1 MIEKCSIGNMSYN
14 IQNITL
20 IILILIL
27 IIVIIYY
34 LRNSST
40 KHNEL
45 IEKYTTPTDIKSD
58 ESYNTHNSLDNSQ
71 RNSEFPTSGTEI
83 TLRDCQVQFN
93 NKFDGYPN
101 DTVRYVYEDGWQEIA
116 TLKEPGLNS
125 TFKDV
130 PIKIISRSNET
141 NQDAITNYSER
152 SKCFRKMSD
161 TDNKYR
167 YQGNDLIQYRT
178 GNNLTKGTHSQLNA
192 DGALENYMEM
202 KFNLDPSKTSDYYN
216 NLKTSICSLKYS
228 NTLGGTSLG
237 DKVLYRLTLNARNQ
251 ITAINQITIN
261 STNNHIFT
269 VNLTT
274 DLAALLTSSDRDISY
289 QYNGTN
295 FVYKD
300 KLNNA
305 GTQINGKNNIDVE
318 IYTFNRE
325 LLCNRENEEKVK
337 YQTIKSYKI
346 IDNNKI
352 DVNTI
357 LKATSG
363 DVEDIIENTNFPGT
377 ATDKSYTSK
386 DSLLTAINERIKSE
400 KDTAN
405 ASFNTNIER
414 YNRDITTTEG
424 ERNVFLTSINTKATF
439 FDKIFDADTVE
450 IRKTFLVSESGLISG
465 LELNKLGYMTKD
477 ATENEILI
485 KTTEEPSFSKIVNN
499 TPVDIYTIETYYNN
513 DTLTLSKK
521 TICEILVVGGGGGGG
536 GRHGG
541 GGGGGSVIY
550 LTNQEL
556 VAGTYTIRVGTGGG
570 GATGMGQGNIG
581 GDSSI
586 SLGSTT
592 KYLAKGGG
600 AGSHGISTGNS
611 NKDGGSG
618 GGGEVSG
625 LALSTN
631 IPSGTYGNP
640 GGIYSGTG
648 PQESYSG
655 GGGGGSGAAGSNA
668 TIVNGFAIAGNG
680 GNGIQISISGKATY
694 YGGGGGGGV
703 FDNQNNKAGNGGL
716 GGGGNGSK
724 GYANASHGLSN
735 TGGGGGGGGFNGGHS
750 SRGGNGGSG
759 IVIIRYRNV
768 PEQDGNEKKITLKYE
783 NKLIFTYR
791 TDEPSFSWEEA
802 YNEAIANGK
811 RIPTIKEL
819 RDYMDSSPIVFSAF
833 NGMDVWIP
841 VLNPGTS
848 TGRDWVQ
855 AGNLH
860 HTRKRSH
867 TQDLG
872 AYPSWGNDTTA
883 DYAKVYFEVENNYNS
898 ITYDFTPYNTLDTWK
913 KYATSIGARFNFTH
927 GFFDGYDGVFVATKI
942 DGYIELTLPSTYNTI
957 TVTFTNGWNNVNDND
972 NVVNLKING
981 IIKATAKSSQ
991 TIQYTQT
998 YSTGDILK
1006 IEEIWSVIRRDL
1018 KITLTYVPP
1027 YRVNLTKKTNV
1038 KINNQPYSEFNIGN
1052 YNILMNGS
1060 SSTITDSGNNII
1072 GTYNN
1077 MGVENNELIFTYKI
1091 SKTLNEINNE
1101 NTNFNTPIIFSSKN
1115 DENYYSLGNK
1125 SINTISRYKLYICK
1139 KISTNHDISL
1149 YVKEKGTTNIK
1160 KIPAQNYQNTSLES
1174 TETANGSIILFNY
1187 YISIDKSIA
1196 GEIYVSSSKSIFY
1209 MDETSRT
1216 TFNNTT
1222 VAQFLTNVN
1231 NLTASGTTTLARLN
1245 DMFGVT
1251 EATDAKATEEG
1262 KLITYDIS
1270 RPPGSHAQ
1278 ITIDFK
1284 SNPVSPVSRT
1294 SLNNLAIAYNTI
1306 SGYSPQGSGGITPKL
1321 NANFVSI
1328 LNSAPTDIDE
1338 YISYEFPSPPTDA
1351 QITPDNRTARFNIK
1365 SQATKYVYFK
1375 KRGGANSN

>member
-14 IQNITL
+14 FQNITL

-34 LRNSST
+34 LKNSST
-40 KHNEL
+40 KHDEL

-58 ESYNTHNSLDNSQ
+58 ESYNTHNAIVNSQ
-71 RNSEFPTSGTEI
+71 TNSEFPTSGTEI

-93 NKFDGYPN
+93 DKFDDNPN

-125 TFKDV
+125 TYIDV
-130 PIKIISRSNET
+130 PIKIISRSNQT

-152 SKCFRKMSD
+152 SKCFRKMSA

-167 YQGNDLIQYRT
+167 YAGNALINYST
-178 GNNLTKGTHSQLNA
+178 GNNLTKGTHSQLKVGA

-202 KFNLDPSKTSDYYN
+202 KFNLDPLNTSDYYN

-237 DKVLYRLTLNARNQ
+237 DKELYRLTLNARYQ

-289 QYNGTN
+289 VYNGKN

-300 KLNNA
+300 KLNNT

-325 LLCNRENEEKVK
+325 LLCNRENGENVK

-363 DVEDIIENTNFPGT
+363 DVEAIIENTNFPGT
-377 ATDKSYTSK
+377 ATDKSYDSK

-405 ASFNTNIER
+405 TSVNTNIED
-414 YNRDITTTEG
+414 YKKAITTKEG
-424 ERNVFLTSINTKATF
+424 ERKVFLDSINTKATF

-450 IRKTFLVSESGLISG
+450 IRRNFLVSESGLISN
-465 LELNKLGYMTKD
+465 LELNKLGYTTQD
-477 ATENEILI
+477 VSAYETIL
-485 KTTEEPSFSKIVNN
+485 TTTQEPSFSKIVNN
-499 TPVDIYTIETYYNN
+499 TTVDIYTIETYYNN

-556 VAGTYTIRVGTGGG
+556 VAGTYTINVGAGGG

-600 AGSHGISTGNS
+600 AGIHWSSTGSTNL
-611 NKDGGSG
+611 DGGSG
-618 GGGEVSG
+618 GGGGDIVGSPVN
-625 LALSTN
+625 TN
-631 IPSGTYGNP
+631 IPTGTYGTA
-640 GGIYSGTG
+640 GCTASTG
-648 PQESYSG
+648 QEYNWG
-655 GGGGGSGAAGSNA
+655 GGGGGGASTTERCTNSSGGVAQ
-668 TIVNGFAIAGNG
+668 AGNG
-680 GNGIQISISGKATY
+680 GNGIQISISGTATY
-694 YGGGGGGGV
+694 YGGGGGAGT
-703 FDNQNNKAGNGGL
+703 FDHSDNKAGSGGL

-750 SRGGNGGSG
+750 SSGGNGGSG
-759 IVIIRYRNV
+759 IVIIKYKNV
-768 PEQDGNEKKITLKYE
+768 PEQDGDEKKITLTFDK
-783 NKLIFTYR
+783 N
-791 TDEPSFSWEEA
+791 
-802 YNEAIANGK
+802 
-811 RIPTIKEL
+811 
-819 RDYMDSSPIVFSAF
+819 
-833 NGMDVWIP
+833 
-841 VLNPGTS
+841 
-848 TGRDWVQ
+848 Q
-855 AGNLH
+855 
-860 HTRKRSH
+860 
-867 TQDLG
+867 
-872 AYPSWGNDTTA
+872 
-883 DYAKVYFEVENNYNS
+883 YNS
-898 ITYDFTPYNTLDTWK
+898 LVYDFSPYNDLDSWK
-913 KYATSIGARFNFTH
+913 NYATSIGAKNNFTH
-927 GFFDGYDGVFVATKI
+927 GFYHVYDGVFVSTRI
-942 DGYIELTLPSTYNTI
+942 VGYIELTLPSTYNTI
-957 TVTFTNGWNNVNDND
+957 TVSFTNGYRDDKDDND

-981 IIKATAKSSQ
+981 IIKAKAKSSQ

-1006 IEEIWSVIRRDL
+1006 IEEIWSFIKNL
-1018 KITLTYVPP
+1018 KITLEN
-1027 YRVNLTKKTNV
+1027 RIVNYTTTLPIQTTVN
-1038 KINNQPYSEFNIGN
+1038 INGN
-1052 YNILMNGS
+1052 AETLNA
-1060 SSTITDSGNNII
+1060 
-1072 GTYNN
+1072 GTYDIIMDPSGSEIRNQATKASIGRYAHTDGN
-1077 MGVENNELIFTYKI
+1077 KLTFKYAMSRTLSQLHELSTTFSGTQYKNSIANEK
-1091 SKTLNEINNE
+1091 
-1101 NTNFNTPIIFSSKN
+1101 
-1115 DENYYSLGNK
+1115 YSLGTKAINK
-1125 SINTISRYKLYICK
+1125 ITKYRIYIYKKHSVNHTIQLYAGDKLLTYGTDYTTSGLYQEAGVPTITLYNFYITINKTISGAIYL
-1139 KISTNHDISL
+1139 
-1149 YVKEKGTTNIK
+1149 
-1160 KIPAQNYQNTSLES
+1160 
-1174 TETANGSIILFNY
+1174 
-1187 YISIDKSIA
+1187 KSDNP
-1196 GEIYVSSSKSIFY
+1196 IFY
-1209 MDETSRT
+1209 IDETSRI
-1216 TFNNTT
+1216 TFNNTNDT
-1222 VAQFLTNVN
+1222 QFATKVD
-1231 NLTASGTTTLARLN
+1231 NLTASGTPTSDNSTTTLARLN
-1245 DMFGVT
+1245 IMFKVK
-1251 EATDAKATEEG
+1251 EATDAKAKEEG

-1278 ITIDFK
+1278 ITIDYK
-1284 SNPVSPVSRT
+1284 SNLVSRT
-1294 SLNNLAIAYNTI
+1294 SLDNLAIAYNTI
-1306 SGYSPQGSGGITPKL
+1306 SGYSPQGSGGITEIL
-1321 NANFVSI
+1321 NANFGDI

-1338 YISYEFPSPPTDA
+1338 YISYEFPSPPTDT
-1351 QITPDNRTARFNIK
+1351 QITPSERTARFNIK

-1375 KRGGANSN
+1375 KKGGANSN